1 MFVVLQPKKRFLL
14 RLFFIKGEIA
24 SLNCRDLAEGKLL
37 FPNPDCLS
45 LQLLKEPFSY
55 NRENFLE

>member
-1 MFVVLQPKKRFLL
+1 MVLQPKKRFIL

-24 SLNCRDLAEGKLL
+24 LLICPDLAEGKLL

-45 LQLLKEPFSY
+45 LQLLKKPFSY
-55 NRENFLE
+55 NKENFLE

>member
-1 MFVVLQPKKRFLL
+1 MVLQPKKRFTL

-24 SLNCRDLAEGKLL
+24 LLICPDLAEGKLL

-45 LQLLKEPFSY
+45 LQLLKKPFSY
-55 NRENFLE
+55 NKENFLE

>member
-1 MFVVLQPKKRFLL
+1 MFVVLQPKKRFVL

-24 SLNCRDLAEGKLL
+24 LLNCPNLAEGKL

-55 NRENFLE
+55 NRQNFLE